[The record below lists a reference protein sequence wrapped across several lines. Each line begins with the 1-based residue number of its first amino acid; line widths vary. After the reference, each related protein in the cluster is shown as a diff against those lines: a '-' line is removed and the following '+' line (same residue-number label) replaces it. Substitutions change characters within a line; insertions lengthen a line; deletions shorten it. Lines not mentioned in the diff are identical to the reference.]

1 MRGPHCPRPRSALAS
16 TIPPPASLPRRTW
29 WLLALVM
36 TVIWF
41 GALDMRRLQHPD
53 EGRYAEIAREMAVS
67 GDWVTPRLNDLKY
80 FEKPPLQYWVGAATF
95 NALGVDEWTARLP
108 AALAGF
114 LAIVAVGF
122 TAARLAGHEAGI
134 FAALVLAGSVWH
146 AGLAHLLT
154 LDAVLSCWLALALC
168 AFLLAQRADVKGSAQ
183 RNWMLVA
190 YAAAAGATLTKGL
203 VALAIPGATL
213 VLYSMLTRDTGPW
226 RRLHAL
232 PGLAVYFA
240 LTAPWFVL
248 AERANP
254 GFAQFF
260 FVHEH
265 FQRFLTESHRRTGE
279 WYYFVPWF
287 VLGIMPWL
295 LVWAW
300 TLPRSWRAAPL
311 AANGFSWER
320 FCVVWAAFV
329 FGFFS
334 NSGSK
339 LPSYILPMFPALA
352 LILGFELTRLS
363 ARALAWIALPLAVGA
378 PALLVAYA
386 VGFDRLVAELAID
399 ITPASIYQ
407 AFGPWLAAATAVF
420 GAGGVAAFVLFRRG
434 TRAAK
439 AGGIAAL
446 SLSMLLGLQ
455 LALVGHDAFAVV
467 RSAYGILQDAQRANG
482 QPFDPAFPVYQVQSY
497 DQTLPFYLRR
507 PTPLVEYRDEMGPG
521 LDAEPQKGLNEA
533 DWIEAWSAAPQAY
546 ALMQAGTA
554 AELAQKNVPMRILA
568 RDPRRVFVARR

>member
-1 MRGPHCPRPRSALAS
+1 MA
-16 TIPPPASLPRRTW
+16 
-29 WLLALVM
+29 V
-36 TVIWF
+36 VWF
-41 GALDMRRLQHPD
+41 GVLDMRRLQHAD

-80 FEKPPLQYWVGAATF
+80 FEKPPFQYWMGAATF
-95 NALGVDEWTARLP
+95 DALGVDEWTARLP

-114 LAIVAVGF
+114 LAVVAVGF
-122 TAARLAGHEAGI
+122 AGARLAGRDAGI

-146 AGLAHLLT
+146 SGLAHLLT
-154 LDAVLSCWLALALC
+154 LDSVLSFWLTLALC
-168 AFLLAQRADVKGSAQ
+168 AFLLSQRPETTGSAQ
-183 RNWMLVA
+183 RRWMLVA
-190 YAAAAGATLTKGL
+190 YVAAAGATLTKGL

-213 VLYSMLTRDTGPW
+213 VLYTMLTRDTGPW

-232 PGLAVYFA
+232 PGLAVYLA

-248 AERANP
+248 VERANP

-300 TLPRSWRAAPL
+300 TLPRSWRAAPV

-320 FCVVWAAFV
+320 FCVVWAVFV
-329 FGFFS
+329 FLFFS
-334 NSGSK
+334 LSGSK

-378 PALLVAYA
+378 PALLVAYFA
-386 VGFDRLVAELAID
+386 GYDRLVAALATNL
-399 ITPASIYQ
+399 TPASIYA
-407 AFGPWLAAATAVF
+407 AFGPWLAAAAAVF
-420 GAGGVAAFVLFRRG
+420 SAGGIAAFALFRRG
-434 TRAAK
+434 TPGAK

-482 QPFDPAFPVYQVQSY
+482 RPLDPAFPVYQVQSY
-497 DQTLPFYLRR
+497 DQTLPFYLGR
-507 PTPLVEYRDEMGPG
+507 PTTLVEYRDEMGPG
-521 LDAEPQKGLNEA
+521 LDAEPQKGLHEA
-533 DWIEAWSAAPQAY
+533 AWIEAWAAAPQAY
-546 ALMQAGTA
+546 ALMQTGTA
-554 AELAQKNVPMRILA
+554 ADLARKNVPMRILA

>member
-1 MRGPHCPRPRSALAS
+1 MRGLHRTCPRS
-16 TIPPPASLPRRTW
+16 TLVSTAPPPASLPSSTW
-29 WLLALVM
+29 WLLAFVM
-36 TVIWF
+36 TVVWF
-41 GALDMRRLQHPD
+41 GVLDMRRLQHAD
-53 EGRYAEIAREMAVS
+53 EGRYAEIAREMAAS

-80 FEKPPLQYWVGAATF
+80 FEKPPLQYWMGAAAF
-95 NALGVDEWTARLP
+95 DALGVDEWTARLP

-114 LAIVAVGF
+114 LAVVAVGF
-122 TAARLAGHEAGI
+122 TAARLAGRDAGI
-134 FAALVLAGSVWH
+134 FAALVLAGTVWH
-146 AGLAHLLT
+146 SGLAHLLT
-154 LDAVLSCWLALALC
+154 LDAVLSFWLALALC
-168 AFLLAQRADVKGSAQ
+168 AFLLAQRPWAEGSAQ

-203 VALAIPGATL
+203 VALVIPGATL
-213 VLYSMLTRDTGPW
+213 VLYTMLTRDTGPW

-232 PGLAVYFA
+232 PGLAVYLA

-248 AERANP
+248 MERANP

-300 TLPRSWRAAPL
+300 TLPRSWRAAPV

-329 FGFFS
+329 FVFFS
-334 NSGSK
+334 VSGSK

-352 LILGFELTRLS
+352 LVLGYELTRLS

-378 PALLVAYA
+378 PALLVAHA
-386 VGFDRLVAELAID
+386 VGYDRLAAAIATD
-399 ITPASIYQ
+399 QTPVSIYA

-420 GAGGVAAFVLFRRG
+420 GAGGIAAFALFRRG
-434 TRAAK
+434 TPAAK

-446 SLSMLLGLQ
+446 SLAMLLGLQ
-455 LALVGHDAFAVV
+455 LALIGHDAFAVV

-482 QPFDPAFPVYQVQSY
+482 RPFDPAFPVYQVQSY

-507 PTPLVEYRDEMGPG
+507 PTTLVEYRDEMGPG
-521 LDAEPQKGLNEA
+521 LDVEPHKGLHEA
-533 DWIEAWSAAPQAY
+533 AWIEAWAAAPQAY
-546 ALMQAGTA
+546 ALMSTGTA
-554 AELAQKNVPMRILA
+554 ADLARKNVPMRILA